1 MADRKNSALNS
12 MTVLET
18 VAGDFWYHADVSAS
32 ESKKIDVADAL
43 MAAYR
48 AAGGNVQIANRMP
61 GADLG
66 AQINTAMSRLG
77 VGVPGEVWAYAGN
90 IATLVN
96 VTTMHGLRILGHV
109 TVSAAT
115 VVNGVGAEVSPI
127 TMADHTWLCG
137 AGPYGAGT
145 SSIQESS
152 HATTWSLINADGLQT
167 ASFAASNT
175 NIHVFDLEIK
185 GYPGHSDDPGGRG
198 AIHLGNCVGGS
209 VRNVLVTGPMHQLVC
224 GCGGGPSS
232 GNHAQD
238 IIFDGNRFLDCNI
251 SLWVISGKNIH
262 LINNKFRRCRTPID
276 LEPNDSRDILDSIH
290 VCNNEIDF
298 RGIVGSGGG
307 GITVHKSFMDK
318 SGPFVITGNVIHG
331 ANLDSGESALI
342 PAGITTYGAADGEI
356 SGNKIYRTYGYGIG
370 LATAEPNATGG
381 GRWNIHDNDL
391 YCCGGSPAGGGGA
404 AIQIRGVGNSVAG
417 NRLHSITGIDSDSRV
432 VEHDWFTTVNTSG
445 TAVTATAGA
454 PFAAWQIG
462 MAVEINGV
470 TGFTIATTGTGG
482 TGVAGSACTVT
493 PSAGT
498 QSGVTL
504 TFRSRNNRHE
514 FRDGDSLGSFPRHSS
529 CQVLQE
535 GQPDPAAILK
545 TSLTHWL
552 DPAQAYLYQ
561 TQTEATPVTATTQAV
576 GRRHD
581 RGPAALHRTQSTAGN
596 RPTWQAGPSVRYD
609 GGDFLSGTN
618 LTLAAGPFT
627 LYAVGTR
634 ANNSIWF
641 VLGRGG
647 GTQADFVGIYS
658 GNLAFFIGDNG
669 LGSVNAAY
677 TGATGL
683 ILARWRRD
691 AANAIKFA
699 ATGMAE
705 VTLGTTAV
713 VGTYDAEGGR
723 GTGGTFTEFDSA
735 SNDHRLTLVA
745 SADLVTDGRDA
756 AIRSYIWQAY
766 GVGL

>member
-1 MADRKNSALNS
+1 MSLATQRRGRDAEFTYSSLLD
-12 MTVLET
+12 T
-18 VAGDFWYHADVSAS
+18 DFYVVDGPARVKGGKIARPNAIADVLRRSANV
-32 ESKKIDVADAL
+32 IVADF
-43 MAAYR
+43 ME
-48 AAGGNVQIANRMP
+48 GD
-61 GADLG
+61 DLG
-66 AQINTAMSRLG
+66 EQINNAMDELDDE
-77 VGVPGEVWAYAGN
+77 PGEVWTFGGDL
-90 IATLVN
+90 ATRITITSL
-96 VTTMHGLRILGHV
+96 HGLKVLGHI
-109 TVSAAT
+109 TVSAAV

-127 TMADHTWLCG
+127 TMQDHTWLCG
-137 AGPYGAGT
+137 VGPYGAGV

-175 NIHVFDLEIK
+175 DIHVFDLEIK

-198 AIHLGNCVGGS
+198 AIHLGNCIGGS
-209 VRNVLVTGPMHQLVC
+209 VNRVLVTGPMHQLVC

-232 GNHAQD
+232 GNHAED

-276 LEPNDSRDILDSIH
+276 LEPNDSRDILENIH

-331 ANLDSGESALI
+331 ANLDSGEAALI

-404 AIQIRGVGNSVAG
+404 AIQIRGVGNRVAG

-470 TGFTIATTGTGG
+470 TGFTIVATGTGG
-482 TGVAGSACTVT
+482 TGLAGMGCTVS

-498 QSGVTL
+498 QSAVTL

-529 CQVLQE
+529 SQVLQE
-535 GQPDPAAILK
+535 GQPDPAAVLK

-552 DPAQAYLYQ
+552 GPAQAYLYQ
-561 TQTEATPVTATTQAV
+561 TETEATPVTTAAQAV

-581 RGPAALHRTQSTAGN
+581 RGPSALHRTQATASA
-596 RPTWQAGPSVRYD
+596 RPTWQSGPAVRYD
-609 GGDFLSGTN
+609 GGDWLAGTALSV
-618 LTLAAGPFT
+618 AAGPFT
-627 LYAVGTR
+627 IYAVGIRT
-634 ANNSIWF
+634 ANNWF
-641 VLGRGG
+641 VLGHN
-647 GTQADFVGIYS
+647 TSTAFIGIYTGS
-658 GNLAFFIGDNG
+658 AFFVTATQSI
-669 LGSVNAAY
+669 NAAY

-691 AANAIKFA
+691 AADSVKFA

-705 VTLGTTAV
+705 VA
-713 VGTYDAEGGR
+713 VGTAGSAGSYDAEGGR
-723 GTGGTFTEFDSA
+723 GSGGVSTEFTSA
-735 SNDHRLTLVA
+735 NNDHRLTLVA

-756 AIRSYIWQAY
+756 AIRAYIWQQY